1 MMIVMSAVFSTF
13 FVGLRGKNIVNYA
26 LYLILGNIT
35 FGLMDDATSSPL
47 TSILGSSSLLKKV
60 KIHRTVCPTQKVL
73 FALVNF
79 SFSIKRGETMAT
91 RAQPDS
97 STFQAKQVGDERFA
111 HLPTP
116 GDVVEGQHGHG
127 SFAWQPSTSALRP
140 AFRRCAAA

>member
-1 MMIVMSAVFSTF
+1 MMIVMSSVFSTF
-13 FVGLRGKNIVNYA
+13 FVGLRRKNIVNYA

-79 SFSIKRGETMAT
+79 SFSIKRGETVGLVGT
-91 RAQPDS
+91 NGS
-97 STFQAKQVGDERFA
+97 GKSTMLKVIAGLLE
-111 HLPTP
+111 PM
-116 GDVVEGQHGHG
+116 
-127 SFAWQPSTSALRP
+127 
-140 AFRRCAAA
+140 

>member
-35 FGLMDDATSSPL
+35 FGLIDDATSSPL

-60 KIHRTVCPTQKVL
+60 KIHRTVCPAQKVL

-79 SFSIKRGETMAT
+79 SFSIKRGETMAPH
-91 RAQPDS
+91 AQPDS
-97 STFQAKQVGDERFA
+97 STFQAKQVA
-111 HLPTP
+111 
-116 GDVVEGQHGHG
+116 
-127 SFAWQPSTSALRP
+127 TSASPTCPRP
-140 AFRRCAAA
+140 ATSWKDSTGTVHSSGSRRQVL